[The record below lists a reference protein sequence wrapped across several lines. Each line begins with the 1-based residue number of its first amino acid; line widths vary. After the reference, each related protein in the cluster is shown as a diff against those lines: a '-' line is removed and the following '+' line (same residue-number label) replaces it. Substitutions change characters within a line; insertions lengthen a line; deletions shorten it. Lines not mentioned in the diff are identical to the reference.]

1 MKTPYIVLET
11 IYLRSLR
18 REDLGEEYLSW
29 LNEPE
34 VSRWIETGLFPTT
47 PDDLVRFYESVTRDP
62 NQVVF
67 AICDS
72 ETDAHIGNVKLGPIS
87 WVHRRATLGILIGNK
102 AFWGRGLGAAATRAA
117 VEYAFDR
124 LDLRRVDLGVYADH
138 AAAIRSYEKVGFQVE
153 GRLREDMY
161 RDGSYRDRLWMG
173 LLKSEY
179 KREERS

>member
-1 MKTPYIVLET
+1 MKTPYIVLEK

-18 REDLGEEYLSW
+18 RDDLGEEYLSW

-34 VSRWIETGLFPTT
+34 VSRWIESGLFPTT

-72 ETDAHIGNVKLGPIS
+72 ETDVHIGNVKLGPIS

-102 AFWGRGLGAAATRAA
+102 AFWGRGLGAEATRAA

-138 AAAIRSYEKVGFQVE
+138 AAAIRSYEKVGFKIE

-161 RDGSYRDRLWMG
+161 RDGTYRDRLWMG

-179 KREERS
+179 RREERS